1 MYSAIWIINILK
13 FLKETTNSFFQ
24 HYNLYIYFKTVRNTI
39 NPKTTKLFYHYHHK
53 QVFFFFKYCLKK
65 KTLISKIMHKYNRKS
80 VVNKYVINKQK
91 HDQTKKL
98 PNILHVR
105 NLPKDIT
112 HGVQPYKRSQ
122 AIINKYIQSPDFD
135 NKRLTKQSWLNDFDH
150 FKNLKFIKYE
160 GSSTLSQYIN
170 LYIEKI
176 KDYYFKLNKK
186 SNSMLNN
193 KIVQFN
199 NKWKEEHSDH
209 ELSQMID
216 SNNNNIEI
224 KKLIKFDNQSSLDK
238 QYLSSLSNI
247 KRDHFPTVYCSPK
260 ENSTQWNYLTNSIK
274 LISQRNT
281 ICFSFDIE
289 AFERDNNII
298 TEIGISI
305 YDPRENLHSLNP
317 IFRNYHLIVSESL
330 SLINKN
336 WVLDMK
342 ECYLLGESLV
352 LSLRQCVNFI
362 QNLVNFYMIP
372 DNNISDSWERAFVG
386 HNIEGDFKWLKS
398 MGVILPDTKPV
409 SHILQ
414 VDCNSSSRTTLVIDT
429 HKIYSAC
436 YGKEGSS
443 LGKILRLFQLPH
455 AFLHN
460 AGNDAYYTLR
470 LLLHLCDVNTRVQCS
485 LDDISTLQKKIKQIL
500 ERSKQEDKIIPMSYS
515 LTLKYGNGNDN
526 KNNNNPK
533 NVTSKKKKDLV
544 PQTEFGGSQWFSDA
558 KQAFESTIVSK
569 SNVFTDF

>member
-1 MYSAIWIINILK
+1 MYDIGISIAK
-13 FLKETTNSFFQ
+13 FYKETTNPSFNIKQ
-24 HYNLYIYFKTVRNTI
+24 LYIYISWNVETI
-39 NPKTTKLFYHYHHK
+39 NLRLLQHSIAIAINK
-53 QVFFFFKYCLKK
+53 FFDIIYEKIFI
-65 KTLISKIMHKYNRKS
+65 TRIMHKYNRKN

-91 HDQTKKL
+91 HHQTTKRL
-98 PNILHVR
+98 SNVLHVR
-105 NLPKDIT
+105 NLPKNIT

-135 NKRLTKQSWLNDFDH
+135 NNKLTKQSWLNDFDH

-160 GSSTLSQYIN
+160 KSNTLLQYIN
-170 LYIEKI
+170 DYIQKI
-176 KDYYFKLNKK
+176 KDYYFKLNRK
-186 SNSMLNN
+186 SNSTLNE

-199 NKWKEEHSDH
+199 SKWKEEHSDH
-209 ELSQMID
+209 ELSRIID
-216 SNNNNIEI
+216 NNNNNNNSIGI
-224 KKLIKFDNQSSLDK
+224 KKMVKSDNQSSLDR
-238 QYLSSLSNI
+238 QYLTSLSNI
-247 KRDHFPTVYCSPK
+247 KREHLPTVYCSPK
-260 ENSTQWNYLTNSIK
+260 EHSTQWDYLKNSIK
-274 LISQRNT
+274 LVSQRNT

-330 SLINKN
+330 SLINRN

-352 LSLRQCVNFI
+352 LPLGQCVNFI

-372 DNNISDSWERAFVG
+372 DNDTSDSWERAFIG

-398 MGVILPDTKPV
+398 MGVILPETKPV
-409 SHILQ
+409 SHISQ
-414 VDCNSSSRTTLVIDT
+414 IDRNSKPHTTLVIDT
-429 HKIYSAC
+429 LKIYSAC

-485 LDDISTLQKKIKQIL
+485 LDDISTLQRKVRQLL

-515 LTLKYGNGNDN
+515 LTLKYSSNNDN
-526 KNNNNPK
+526 KNNNSPN
-533 NVTSKKKKDLV
+533 NTTSKRKKDLV
-544 PQTEFGGSQWFSDA
+544 PQTEFGGSQWFPDA

-569 SNVFTDF
+569 SNVFRDI

>member
-1 MYSAIWIINILK
+1 
-13 FLKETTNSFFQ
+13 
-24 HYNLYIYFKTVRNTI
+24 
-39 NPKTTKLFYHYHHK
+39 
-53 QVFFFFKYCLKK
+53 
-65 KTLISKIMHKYNRKS
+65 MHRYNRKN
-80 VVNKYVINKQK
+80 VVNKYVVNTYKQK
-91 HDQTKKL
+91 HYQTTKKSSDV
-98 PNILHVR
+98 LHVR
-105 NLPKDIT
+105 NLPMDIK

-122 AIINKYIQSPDFD
+122 AIINKYIQSTDFD
-135 NKRLTKQSWLNDFDH
+135 KNKLTKQSWLNDFDH

-160 GSSTLSQYIN
+160 KSDTVLQYIN
-170 LYIEKI
+170 DYIQRI
-176 KDYYFKLNKK
+176 KDYYFKLNRK
-186 SNSMLNN
+186 SNSMLND

-199 NKWKEEHSDH
+199 KTWKEEHPDH
-209 ELSQMID
+209 ELARIIED
-216 SNNNNIEI
+216 NNNNSNTIGI
-224 KKLIKFDNQSSLDK
+224 KKLIKSDNQSPLDK
-238 QYLSSLSNI
+238 EYLTSLSNI
-247 KRDHFPTVYCSPK
+247 KREHLPMVYCSPK
-260 ENSTQWNYLTNSIK
+260 EHSSQWDYLTNSIK
-274 LISQRNT
+274 LVSQRNT

-289 AFERDNNII
+289 AFERDNSVI

-317 IFRNYHLIVSESL
+317 ILRNYHLIVSESL

-352 LSLRQCVNFI
+352 LPLRQCVSFI

-372 DNNISDSWERAFVG
+372 DNNTSDSWERAFVG

-398 MGVILPDTKPV
+398 MGVILPETTPV
-409 SHILQ
+409 SHISPNDHNLK
-414 VDCNSSSRTTLVIDT
+414 SRRTLVIDT
-429 HKIYSAC
+429 LKIYSAC

-470 LLLHLCDVNTRVQCS
+470 LLLYLCDVNTRVQCS
-485 LDDISTLQKKIKQIL
+485 LDDISTLQRKIRQLL
-500 ERSKQEDKIIPMSYS
+500 ERSKQENKIIPMSYS
-515 LTLKYGNGNDN
+515 LTLKYGNSNDN
-526 KNNNNPK
+526 KNDNNRN

-569 SNVFTDF
+569 SNVFKDF